1 MKKLA
6 AAFLALSLG
15 LALTGCSTATKVLVW
30 KKTCQDVGS
39 QGDVAGVQPLGVN
52 FMFGLFCLLSAR
64 IGRVPQQVGRA
75 FMKTIT
81 ENTLIPI
88 SLVIAFL
95 GGVVWLTTL
104 SNQTQA
110 NTAALKDIQSKQE
123 RYNESIV
130 TIEKSLVRIEYQLTE
145 KRR

>member
-1 MKKLA
+1 
-6 AAFLALSLG
+6 
-15 LALTGCSTATKVLVW
+15 
-30 KKTCQDVGS
+30 
-39 QGDVAGVQPLGVN
+39 
-52 FMFGLFCLLSAR
+52 
-64 IGRVPQQVGRA
+64 
-75 FMKTIT
+75 MKTIT